1 MFGDIVQ
8 QAVNNQYNGTFRLI
22 LDVTLANPVT
32 PGNLILCAL
41 AWQESNTP
49 SGFQGAAA
57 LAEVTSRSAAHDGQ
71 YQTLFYRVVQSASD
85 SQNIGVDF
93 GTDNARY
100 CGIWVAEIEGPFDAN
115 PFDSHAYNPQ
125 ANPGTATD
133 AIQSGTITPSVDGC
147 FLAAFTQNTSNLPT
161 TVLSGGTGWTMG
173 AQASNGSF
181 GGEVKV
187 QTTAAAILATF
198 SQTVSN
204 SNKTTGIFAF
214 KPGATANVDVAADP
228 IGAVGSMSGSGQMA
242 VSPPVAPI
250 ACSVSLFG
258 QKILSVQRLASA
270 IAATGSLSG
279 LAAITEV
286 VLINADPIAAS
297 SQLAA
302 GNHLSVNRAVD
313 PIAAAGDLLAQVSLS
328 VNRLTTAITAG
339 GSLDATVVT
348 SNGVVL
354 TADPIATTGSIEGQA
369 SIAVDI
375 AAQLIGANGQLLGTV
390 IVTSPGNVLINA
402 GPIQVVGELQGA
414 PVIDVQQNG
423 MIGANGLVDGVA
435 FTGLVVQATPIA
447 GAGTLA
453 GGYEISV
460 DLPANVISSFGELT
474 GEVIQNVLQAAAA
487 IVAQGELVGTAQIIG
502 PGQLGVITRPG
513 IISNTPRYAVISIT
527 PRRGVL
533 H

>member
-41 AWQESNTP
+41 GWQESLTP

-57 LAEVTSRSAAHDGQ
+57 MNEVTSRSAAHDGQ
-71 YQTLFYRVVQSASD
+71 YQTLFYRVVQSAAD

-93 GTDNARY
+93 GTDNTRY
-100 CGIWVAEIEGPFDAN
+100 CGLWVAEIEGPFDAN
-115 PFDSHAYNPQ
+115 PFDTHAYNPQ
-125 ANPGTATD
+125 TNPGIAID
-133 AIQSGTITPSVDGC
+133 AIQSGTVTPSVDGC
-147 FLAAFTQNTSNLPT
+147 FLASFTQNTSNLPT

-187 QTTAAAILATF
+187 QAAAAAVMATF
-198 SQTVSN
+198 TQTVSN

-214 KPGATANVDVAADP
+214 KPGVTANVNVAADP
-228 IGAVGSMSGSGQMA
+228 IGAVGSMSGNGQMA
-242 VSPPVAPI
+242 VQPPVAPI
-250 ACSVSLFG
+250 ACAVSLFG

-270 IAATGSLSG
+270 IAATGSLLGISS
-279 LAAITEV
+279 ITEV
-286 VLINADPIAAS
+286 VLINA
-297 SQLAA
+297 
-302 GNHLSVNRAVD
+302 G
-313 PIAAAGDLLAQVSLS
+313 PIAAAGDLSAQVALS
-328 VNRLTTAITAG
+328 VNRLIEAITAG
-339 GSLDATVVT
+339 VALEASVAT
-348 SNGVVL
+348 SNGVIV
-354 TADPIATTGSIEGQA
+354 TADPIAAAGLIEGQA
-369 SIAVDI
+369 SIAVEI
-375 AAQLIGANGQLLGTV
+375 AAQLISASGELLGTV
-390 IVTSPGNVLINA
+390 NVTSPSNVLVNA
-402 GPIQVVGELQGA
+402 GPIQSTGEIQGGT
-414 PVIDVQQNG
+414 VIDVNKSG
-423 MIGANGLVDGVA
+423 LIGANGLVDGVA
-435 FTGLVVQATPIA
+435 FTGLVVQAAPIA

-474 GEVIQNVLQAAAA
+474 GEVIQNILQAASA
-487 IVAQGELVGTAQIIG
+487 ILAQGDLVGTAQIIG

-513 IISNTPRYAVISIT
+513 IVSNTPRYAVISIT